1 MNNNLFFF
9 LAYILLGDIVAKKY
23 IKNLLS
29 RCLVCVIL
37 FLLISIMC
45 NFSDKNLLWFKNN
58 VYNNNINFTF
68 FNKIYKKY
76 IDKYLPFDMYE
87 EKIVMSDG
95 LVYNNKEKYLNGVSL
110 NVGNNY
116 NMNSLCGGIVVY
128 IGEKEGLGNT
138 VIIQGT
144 DGVDYWYSN
153 LDNLSVNLYDYI
165 EKDVLIGVSK
175 GENIYLTFVK
185 NGEYIDYEEFI

>member
-1 MNNNLFFF
+1 M
-9 LAYILLGDIVAKKY
+9 AKKY
-23 IKNLLS
+23 IKGFVT

-37 FLLISIMC
+37 FLVISIIC

-76 IDKYLPFDMYE
+76 INKYLPFDLYD
-87 EKIVMSDG
+87 EKIVMSDKF
-95 LVYNNKEKYLNGVSL
+95 VYSDKEKYLDGVKL
-110 NVGNNY
+110 NVGKNY
-116 NMNSLCGGIVVY
+116 NMKSLCGGIVVY
-128 IGEKEGLGNT
+128 IGDKEKLGNT

-153 LDNLSVNLYDYI
+153 LDNLSVKLYDYI
-165 EKDVLIGVSK
+165 EKDVLIGNTK
-175 GENIYLTFVK
+175 NEYIYLTFLK
-185 NGEYIDYEEFI
+185 DGKYLDYEKYI